1 MSARRGFDGVAL
13 TCPVSFGYTRFSD
26 QPAAWFIGRALAAAC
41 AAAGI
46 DKGQVDGL
54 AVTSLTLAPDTAVG
68 LTEHLGLSPR
78 WLENIP
84 FGGAS
89 AVVAA
94 MRAARAVQAG
104 DAEIVAVIGGETNGR
119 DTFAEI
125 VANFSSFSK
134 AAVWPHGAPGPNG
147 VYALITQAY
156 MDTYGTERADFGRL
170 AVEQR
175 GHAQGYD
182 QALIKKP
189 LDLDSYLAARPIVPP
204 VHLFDCVMPCAG
216 AEAFLVMGVETA
228 ARLGLAQA
236 RLSAAEERYNA
247 FAEDPVQLRGG
258 WALFADELYG
268 AAGCG
273 PASIDALYTYDDY
286 PVMCFVQMEGLG
298 FCAPGAAA
306 GWFAGPRETAH
317 GRRLLHNSSGGQLSA
332 GQAGFAGGHLGF
344 VEALRQVSGVAGGRQ
359 HPVTRALVSGYGMV
373 NYDRG
378 LCACAAVLENA
389 GAA

>member
-1 MSARRGFDGVAL
+1 MSGRRGFDGVAL
-13 TCPVSFGYTRFSD
+13 AAPVSFGYTRFSER
-26 QPAAWFIGRALAAAC
+26 PAAWFIGRALAEAC
-41 AAAGI
+41 DAAGI
-46 DKGQVDGL
+46 AKDRIDGL
-54 AVTSLTLAPDTAVG
+54 AMTSLTLAPDTAVG
-68 LTEHLGLSPR
+68 LTEHLGLAPR

-89 AVVAA
+89 AVVGA

-104 DAEIVAVIGGETNGR
+104 DAEIVAVIGGETNGP

-156 MDTYGTERADFGRL
+156 MDAYGTERADFGRL

-175 GHAQGYD
+175 AHAQGYE

-189 LDLDSYLAARPIVPP
+189 LDLDGYLAARPIVPP

-216 AEAFLVMGVETA
+216 AEAFLVMRADTA
-228 ARLGLAQA
+228 AAEGLPHA
-236 RLSAAEERYNA
+236 RLSAGEERYNA
-247 FAEDPVQLRGG
+247 FADDPIQLRGG
-258 WALFADELYG
+258 WDLFVDDLYA

-273 PASIDALYTYDDY
+273 PRDVDALYTYDDY

-298 FCAPGAAA
+298 FCRPGETAA
-306 GWFAGPRETAH
+306 WFAGPRETAQ

-344 VEALRQVSGVAGGRQ
+344 VEALRQVAGVATGRQ
-359 HPVTRALVSGYGMV
+359 HPVRRALVSGYGMV

-378 LCACAAVLENA
+378 LCACAAMLERA